1 MDNDFKPSLID
12 KEQATFFR
20 ERWQAVYQIEQEEKK
35 AATFEQRWQQL
46 NNIIRLATGLGLS
59 LQPDESKMIVY
70 QRMAKLKQMAIA

>member
-1 MDNDFKPSLID
+1 MDNDFKPPLID

-46 NNIIRLATGLGLS
+46 NNIIRLATGLGLP
-59 LQPDESKMIVY
+59 LQPDKSKMIVY
-70 QRMAKLKQMAIA
+70 QRWAKLKQMVT